1 MALFPT
7 DNMKRDGIQLG
18 GPDTLCYKCE
28 LERRANDPDSDI
40 PYGKL
45 QYKEV
50 FKITQQGLDTCIC
63 MKHFKEMCATSHY
76 MLIDTDEC
84 IAVPLSAVEESAP
97 EVEVEDEGP
106 KADPD
111 EIPEEALAEEV
122 EPDKNPEEAPVE
134 EEKPKKKDKKDK
146 KKEDK

>member
-1 MALFPT
+1 MESDIVMALFPT

-18 GPDTLCYKCE
+18 GPNTLCYKCE

-84 IAVPLSAVEESAP
+84 VAVPLSAVEESAP
-97 EVEVEDEGP
+97 E
-106 KADPD
+106 
-111 EIPEEALAEEV
+111 IEEEP
-122 EPDKNPEEAPVE
+122 EPDKNPEEAPAE

>member
-7 DNMKRDGIQLG
+7 DDMKRDGIQLG
-18 GPDTLCYKCE
+18 GPNTLCYKCE

-84 IAVPLSAVEESAP
+84 VAVPLTAIEESAP
-97 EVEVEDEGP
+97 KVEVEDEGP
-106 KADPD
+106 KAEPD
-111 EIPEEALAEEV
+111 EIPEEALA
-122 EPDKNPEEAPVE
+122 EEAPVE

>member
-7 DNMKRDGIQLG
+7 NEKKIDGIQLG
-18 GPDTLCYKCE
+18 GPNTLCYKCE
-28 LERRANDPDSDI
+28 LERRATDTDSDI
-40 PYGKL
+40 PYGEM

-50 FKITQQGLDTCIC
+50 FKIIDQGQDICIC

-76 MLIDTDEC
+76 MLIDTNEC

-97 EVEVEDEGP
+97 EVEDNETEVEVEDH
-106 KADPD
+106 
-111 EIPEEALAEEV
+111 EV
-122 EPDKNPEEAPVE
+122 EPDRNPEEAPAE

>member
-7 DNMKRDGIQLG
+7 DDMKRDGIQLG
-18 GPDTLCYKCE
+18 GPNTLCYKCE

-76 MLIDTDEC
+76 MLIDTNEC
-84 IAVPLSAVEESAP
+84 MAVPLSAMEESAP
-97 EVEVEDEGP
+97 EVEEIDEGP
-106 KADPD
+106 KAESD
-111 EIPEEALAEEV
+111 EIPEEALV
-122 EPDKNPEEAPVE
+122 ETPAE
-134 EEKPKKKDKKDK
+134 EEKPKKKTTK

>member
-1 MALFPT
+1 MALFP
-7 DNMKRDGIQLG
+7 NNEKKLDGIQLG
-18 GPDTLCYKCE
+18 GPNTLCYKCE
-28 LERRANDPDSDI
+28 LERRATDTDSDI
-40 PYGKL
+40 PYGEM

-50 FKITQQGLDTCIC
+50 FKIIDQGQDICIC

-76 MLIDTDEC
+76 MLIDTNEC

-97 EVEVEDEGP
+97 EVE
-106 KADPD
+106 
-111 EIPEEALAEEV
+111 EIEPETEAEEV

>member
-1 MALFPT
+1 MALFPN
-7 DNMKRDGIQLG
+7 DEKKLDGIQLG
-18 GPDTLCYKCE
+18 GPNTLCYKCE
-28 LERRANDPDSDI
+28 LERRANDTDSDI
-40 PYGKL
+40 PYGKM

-50 FKITQQGLDTCIC
+50 FKIVDQGQDICIC

-84 IAVPLSAVEESAP
+84 VAVPLTAMEESAP
-97 EVEVEDEGP
+97 EIEKVE
-106 KADPD
+106 
-111 EIPEEALAEEV
+111 PEEIVEV
-122 EPDKNPEEAPVE
+122 EPDRNPEEAPVE

>member
-84 IAVPLSAVEESAP
+84 VAVPLSAMEESAP
-97 EVEVEDEGP
+97 EV
-106 KADPD
+106 
-111 EIPEEALAEEV
+111 EEV

>member
-1 MALFPT
+1 MESDIVMALFPT

-84 IAVPLSAVEESAP
+84 VAVPLTAMEESAP
-97 EVEVEDEGP
+97 EV
-106 KADPD
+106 
-111 EIPEEALAEEV
+111 EEV

>member
-7 DNMKRDGIQLG
+7 DNVIKDGIQLG
-18 GPDTLCYKCE
+18 GPTTLCYKCE

-50 FKITQQGLDTCIC
+50 FKVTQQGLDTCIC

-97 EVEVEDEGP
+97 EVE
-106 KADPD
+106 
-111 EIPEEALAEEV
+111 EV
-122 EPDKNPEEAPVE
+122 EPDKNPEEAPAE
-134 EEKPKKKDKKDK
+134 EEKPKKKKDK

>member
-1 MALFPT
+1 MALFPN
-7 DNMKRDGIQLG
+7 DEKKLDGIQLG
-18 GPDTLCYKCE
+18 GPNTLCYKCE
-28 LERRANDPDSDI
+28 LERRANDTDSDI
-40 PYGKL
+40 PYGKM

-50 FKITQQGLDTCIC
+50 FKIVDQGQDICIC

-84 IAVPLSAVEESAP
+84 VAVPLTAMEESAP
-97 EVEVEDEGP
+97 EVEDEGP
-106 KADPD
+106 KAEPD
-111 EIPEEALAEEV
+111 EIPEEALA
-122 EPDKNPEEAPVE
+122 E

>member
-1 MALFPT
+1 MALFPN
-7 DNMKRDGIQLG
+7 DEKKIDGIQLG
-18 GPDTLCYKCE
+18 GPNTLCYKCE
-28 LERRANDPDSDI
+28 LERRANDTDSDI
-40 PYGKL
+40 PYGKM

-50 FKITQQGLDTCIC
+50 FKIVDQGQDICIC

-84 IAVPLSAVEESAP
+84 VAVPLTAMEESAP
-97 EVEVEDEGP
+97 EIEKVE
-106 KADPD
+106 
-111 EIPEEALAEEV
+111 PEEVVEV
-122 EPDKNPEEAPVE
+122 EPDRNPEEAPAE

>member
-7 DNMKRDGIQLG
+7 NEKKIDGIQLG
-18 GPDTLCYKCE
+18 GPNTLCYKCE
-28 LERRANDPDSDI
+28 LERRATDTDSDI
-40 PYGKL
+40 PYGEM

-50 FKITQQGLDTCIC
+50 FKIVDQGQDICIC

-76 MLIDTDEC
+76 MLIDTNEC

-97 EVEVEDEGP
+97 EVEDNEIEVEVEDH
-106 KADPD
+106 
-111 EIPEEALAEEV
+111 EV
-122 EPDKNPEEAPVE
+122 EPDRNPEEAPAE

>member
-7 DNMKRDGIQLG
+7 DNMKSDDIQLG

-50 FKITQQGLDTCIC
+50 FKITQQGLDTFIC
-63 MKHFKEMCATSHY
+63 MKHFKELCATSHY

-84 IAVPLSAVEESAP
+84 VAVPLTAIEESAP
-97 EVEVEDEGP
+97 EVE
-106 KADPD
+106 
-111 EIPEEALAEEV
+111 EA
-122 EPDKNPEEAPVE
+122 EPDKNLEEAPVE

>member
-18 GPDTLCYKCE
+18 GPNTLCYKCE

-76 MLIDTDEC
+76 MLIDTNEC
-84 IAVPLSAVEESAP
+84 VAVPLTAIEESAP
-97 EVEVEDEGP
+97 EVEEEDEV
-106 KADPD
+106 
-111 EIPEEALAEEV
+111 PEG
-122 EPDKNPEEAPVE
+122 EPDKNPEEAPAE

>member
-7 DNMKRDGIQLG
+7 DNIKKDGIQLG

-28 LERRANDPDSDI
+28 LERRAADRDSDI

-50 FKITQQGLDTCIC
+50 FKINQGGLDTCLC
-63 MKHFKEMCATSHY
+63 MRHFKEMCATSHY
-76 MLIDTDEC
+76 MLIDTNEC
-84 IAVPLSAVEESAP
+84 MAVPLSAIEESAP
-97 EVEVEDEGP
+97 EVEEAPETP
-106 KADPD
+106 K
-111 EIPEEALAEEV
+111 EEV
-122 EPDKNPEEAPVE
+122 

>member
-18 GPDTLCYKCE
+18 GPNTLCYKCE

-84 IAVPLSAVEESAP
+84 VAVPLTAIEESAP
-97 EVEVEDEGP
+97 EVE
-106 KADPD
+106 
-111 EIPEEALAEEV
+111 EEV
-122 EPDKNPEEAPVE
+122 SEGEPDKNPEEAPAE

>member
-1 MALFPT
+1 MALFP
-7 DNMKRDGIQLG
+7 NNEKKLDGIQLG
-18 GPDTLCYKCE
+18 GPNTLCYKCE
-28 LERRANDPDSDI
+28 LERRATDTDSDI
-40 PYGKL
+40 PYGEM

-50 FKITQQGLDTCIC
+50 FKIIDQGQDICIC

-76 MLIDTDEC
+76 MLIDTNEC

-97 EVEVEDEGP
+97 EVE
-106 KADPD
+106 
-111 EIPEEALAEEV
+111 EIEPEEVVEV
-122 EPDKNPEEAPVE
+122 EPDRNPEEAPAE

>member
-1 MALFPT
+1 MLF
-7 DNMKRDGIQLG
+7 RS
-18 GPDTLCYKCE
+18 
-28 LERRANDPDSDI
+28 RANDPDSDI

-84 IAVPLSAVEESAP
+84 VAVPLSAMEESAP
-97 EVEVEDEGP
+97 EVE
-106 KADPD
+106 
-111 EIPEEALAEEV
+111 EEV
-122 EPDKNPEEAPVE
+122 EPDKNPEEAPAE

>member
-84 IAVPLSAVEESAP
+84 VAVPLSAMEESAP
-97 EVEVEDEGP
+97 EVE
-106 KADPD
+106 
-111 EIPEEALAEEV
+111 EEV
-122 EPDKNPEEAPVE
+122 SEGEPDKNPEEAPAE

>member
-7 DNMKRDGIQLG
+7 DNVIKDGIQLG
-18 GPDTLCYKCE
+18 GPTTLCYKCE

-50 FKITQQGLDTCIC
+50 FKVTQQGLDTCIC

-84 IAVPLSAVEESAP
+84 VAVPLTAIEESAP
-97 EVEVEDEGP
+97 EVEEEDNEIEVEVPEG
-106 KADPD
+106 
-111 EIPEEALAEEV
+111 
-122 EPDKNPEEAPVE
+122 EPDKNPEEAPAE

-146 KKEDK
+146 KKEGK

>member
-18 GPDTLCYKCE
+18 GPNTLCYKCE

-84 IAVPLSAVEESAP
+84 MAVPLSAMEESAP
-97 EVEVEDEGP
+97 EVEEEDEVP
-106 KADPD
+106 
-111 EIPEEALAEEV
+111 EV
-122 EPDKNPEEAPVE
+122 EPDKNPEEAPAE
-134 EEKPKKKDKKDK
+134 EEKSKKKDKKDK
-146 KKEDK
+146 KKENK

>member
-7 DNMKRDGIQLG
+7 NEKKLDGIQLG
-18 GPDTLCYKCE
+18 GPNTLCYKCE
-28 LERRANDPDSDI
+28 LERRFNDTDSDI
-40 PYGKL
+40 PYGEM

-50 FKITQQGLDTCIC
+50 FKIVDQGQDICIC

-76 MLIDTDEC
+76 MLIDTNEC

-97 EVEVEDEGP
+97 EVEEVE
-106 KADPD
+106 
-111 EIPEEALAEEV
+111 PESEAEEV

>member
-7 DNMKRDGIQLG
+7 DNVIKDGIQLG
-18 GPDTLCYKCE
+18 GPTTLCYKCE

-76 MLIDTDEC
+76 MLIDTNEC
-84 IAVPLSAVEESAP
+84 VAVPLTAIEESAP
-97 EVEVEDEGP
+97 EVEVEVSEG
-106 KADPD
+106 
-111 EIPEEALAEEV
+111 
-122 EPDKNPEEAPVE
+122 EPDKNPEEAPAE

>member
-18 GPDTLCYKCE
+18 GPNTLCYKCE

-84 IAVPLSAVEESAP
+84 VAVPLTAIEESAP
-97 EVEVEDEGP
+97 EVEVEDNEV
-106 KADPD
+106 
-111 EIPEEALAEEV
+111 EPEVEEV
-122 EPDKNPEEAPVE
+122 EPDKNPEEAPAE

>member
-18 GPDTLCYKCE
+18 GPNTLCYKCE

-50 FKITQQGLDTCIC
+50 FKVTQQGLDTCIC

-97 EVEVEDEGP
+97 EVE
-106 KADPD
+106 
-111 EIPEEALAEEV
+111 EV
-122 EPDKNPEEAPVE
+122 EPDRNPEEVEAE

>member
-1 MALFPT
+1 MALFP
-7 DNMKRDGIQLG
+7 NNEKKLDGIQLG
-18 GPDTLCYKCE
+18 GPNTLCYKCE
-28 LERRANDPDSDI
+28 LERRATDTDSDI
-40 PYGKL
+40 PYGEM

-50 FKITQQGLDTCIC
+50 FKIVDQGQDICIC

-84 IAVPLSAVEESAP
+84 MAVPLSAMEESAP
-97 EVEVEDEGP
+97 EV
-106 KADPD
+106 
-111 EIPEEALAEEV
+111 EEV
-122 EPDKNPEEAPVE
+122 EPDKNPEEAPAE

>member
-7 DNMKRDGIQLG
+7 NEKKIDGIQLG
-18 GPDTLCYKCE
+18 GPNTLCYKCE
-28 LERRANDPDSDI
+28 LERRFNDTDSDI
-40 PYGKL
+40 PYGEM

-50 FKITQQGLDTCIC
+50 FKIVDQGQDICIC

-76 MLIDTDEC
+76 MLIDTNEC

-97 EVEVEDEGP
+97 EADEVESEV
-106 KADPD
+106 
-111 EIPEEALAEEV
+111 EEV
-122 EPDKNPEEAPVE
+122 EPDKNPEEAPAE

>member
-1 MALFPT
+1 MALFPS
-7 DNMKRDGIQLG
+7 DEKKLDGIQLG
-18 GPDTLCYKCE
+18 GPNTLCYKCE
-28 LERRANDPDSDI
+28 LERRATDTDSDI
-40 PYGKL
+40 PYGEM

-50 FKITQQGLDTCIC
+50 FKIIDQGQDICIC

-76 MLIDTDEC
+76 MLIDTNEC

-97 EVEVEDEGP
+97 EVEEVE
-106 KADPD
+106 
-111 EIPEEALAEEV
+111 PEAEEV
-122 EPDKNPEEAPVE
+122 EPDRNPEEAPAE

>member
-7 DNMKRDGIQLG
+7 NEKKLDGIQLG
-18 GPDTLCYKCE
+18 GPNTLCYKCE
-28 LERRANDPDSDI
+28 LERRFNDTDSDI
-40 PYGKL
+40 PYGEM

-50 FKITQQGLDTCIC
+50 FKIVDQGQDICIC

-76 MLIDTDEC
+76 MLIDTNEC

-97 EVEVEDEGP
+97 EVEVEDEV
-106 KADPD
+106 
-111 EIPEEALAEEV
+111 PEQES
-122 EPDKNPEEAPVE
+122 DKNPEESIEEAPAEV
-134 EEKPKKKDKKDK
+134 EKPKKKDKKDK

>member
-18 GPDTLCYKCE
+18 GPNTLCYKCE

-84 IAVPLSAVEESAP
+84 VAVPLTAIEESAP
-97 EVEVEDEGP
+97 EVEEAEPEVEKVEEG
-106 KADPD
+106 
-111 EIPEEALAEEV
+111 
-122 EPDKNPEEAPVE
+122 EPDKNPEEAPAE

>member
-1 MALFPT
+1 MESDIVMALFPT

-18 GPDTLCYKCE
+18 GTDTLCYKCA

-50 FKITQQGLDTCIC
+50 FKITQQGLYTCIC

-84 IAVPLSAVEESAP
+84 RAVPLSAVEESAP
-97 EVEVEDEGP
+97 EVEVEDN
-106 KADPD
+106 
-111 EIPEEALAEEV
+111 EIEPEV

>member
-7 DNMKRDGIQLG
+7 DNIKKDGIQLG

-28 LERRANDPDSDI
+28 LERRAADRDSDI

-50 FKITQQGLDTCIC
+50 FKINQGGLDTCLC
-63 MKHFKEMCATSHY
+63 MRHFKEMCATSHY
-76 MLIDTDEC
+76 MLIDTNEC
-84 IAVPLSAVEESAP
+84 MAVPLSAIEESAP
-97 EVEVEDEGP
+97 E
-106 KADPD
+106 
-111 EIPEEALAEEV
+111 I
-122 EPDKNPEEAPVE
+122 EEAPETPKEVV

>member
-7 DNMKRDGIQLG
+7 NEKKLDGIQLG
-18 GPDTLCYKCE
+18 GPNTLCYKCE
-28 LERRANDPDSDI
+28 LERRFNDTDSDI
-40 PYGKL
+40 PYGEM

-50 FKITQQGLDTCIC
+50 FKIVDQGQDICIC

-76 MLIDTDEC
+76 MLIDTNEC
-84 IAVPLSAVEESAP
+84 MAVPLSAMEESAP

-106 KADPD
+106 KAEPD
-111 EIPEEALAEEV
+111 EIPEEALA
-122 EPDKNPEEAPVE
+122 E

>member
-7 DNMKRDGIQLG
+7 DDIKRDGIQLG
-18 GPDTLCYKCE
+18 GPNTLCYKCE

-76 MLIDTDEC
+76 MLIDTNEC
-84 IAVPLSAVEESAP
+84 MAVPLSAMEESAP
-97 EVEVEDEGP
+97 EVEEVDEGS
-106 KADPD
+106 KAESG
-111 EIPEEALAEEV
+111 EIPKEV
-122 EPDKNPEEAPVE
+122 PAE

>member
-7 DNMKRDGIQLG
+7 NEKKIDGIQLG
-18 GPDTLCYKCE
+18 GPNTLCYKCE
-28 LERRANDPDSDI
+28 LERRATDTDSDI
-40 PYGKL
+40 PYGEM

-50 FKITQQGLDTCIC
+50 FKIIDQGQDICIC

-76 MLIDTDEC
+76 MLIDTNEC

-97 EVEVEDEGP
+97 EVDEVE
-106 KADPD
+106 
-111 EIPEEALAEEV
+111 PEPEVEEV
-122 EPDKNPEEAPVE
+122 EPDRNPEEAPAE